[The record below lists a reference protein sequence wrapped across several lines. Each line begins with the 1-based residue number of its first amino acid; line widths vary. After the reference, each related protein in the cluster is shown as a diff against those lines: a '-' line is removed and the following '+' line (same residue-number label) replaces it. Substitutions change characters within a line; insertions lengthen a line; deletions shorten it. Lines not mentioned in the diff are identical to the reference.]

1 MTGNSNNRVPASRQI
16 AAYAVRWRSAD
27 IAEKHLHLARRALL
41 DTYAVAIAG
50 RGEDAAKIALRH
62 AEALGGWGTATVW
75 SSGTTL
81 PAESAAWVNAIT
93 AHVLDYDDVMTPM
106 RGHISVALVPPLI
119 ALAQETKA
127 TMRDYATA
135 YLAGFEVMAK
145 FSRVMALTHYSRGW
159 HSTYSMGVIGAAVS
173 CSVLLGLDE
182 TQTMNSIGL
191 AVAQAAGTRENFG
204 TMAKS
209 FQAGQCATAAV
220 RSAMLARAG
229 YDAAATSLD
238 GPYGY
243 MALYAENE
251 PLGPELD
258 ALGHTP
264 LEIDA
269 TGIDIKKYPCCYA
282 THRGLDAIL
291 SLRREHGLTL
301 EDVASVDM
309 LTSAGGLEALICP
322 RPTTGLEGKFS
333 MEYAMAAALAD
344 GAIRLSSFDEAQ
356 IRRPEIQAY
365 FDKVKTVEAPG
376 PKLPRWSH
384 VTLNLKDGRKLD
396 RRVQVARGD
405 AGDPLTDDELI
416 AKVEDCFRF
425 GGSNADAKTFAVALL
440 GAGSR
445 SMKEVLA
452 LCRP

>member
-1 MTGNSNNRVPASRQI
+1 MSTTATASRLVAQF
-16 AAYAVRWRSAD
+16 AVRWRDAKVE
-27 IAEKHLHLARRALL
+27 EKHLHLARRALL

-50 RGEDAAKIALRH
+50 RGEDAAKIAHRH
-62 AEALGGWGTATVW
+62 AEALGGNGRSTVW
-75 SSGTTL
+75 SSGLTL
-81 PAESAAWVNAIT
+81 PAELAAWVNAIT
-93 AHVLDYDDVMTPM
+93 GHVLDYDDVMTPM
-106 RGHISVALVPPLI
+106 RGHISIALVPPLV
-119 ALAQETKA
+119 ALGEETGA
-127 TMRDYATA
+127 SMREYAVA

-145 FSRVMALTHYSRGW
+145 FSRVMALPHYSRGW

-182 TQTMNSIGL
+182 TQTMNAIGL

-220 RSAMLARAG
+220 RAAQLAKAG

-238 GPYGY
+238 GPFGF
-243 MALYAENE
+243 MALYAQNE
-251 PLGPELD
+251 ALAPELGK
-258 ALGHTP
+258 LGQAP

-269 TGIDIKKYPCCYA
+269 MGIDVKKYPCCYA

-291 SLRREHGLTL
+291 GLRKEHGLTL
-301 EDVASVDM
+301 DDVASVDM

-322 RPTTGLEGKFS
+322 RPKTGLEGKFS
-333 MEYAMAAALAD
+333 MEYTMAAALAD
-344 GAIRLSSFDEAQ
+344 GAIRLASFDDGE
-356 IRRPEIQAY
+356 IRRPAMQAY

-405 AGDPLTDDELI
+405 AGDPLTDEELM

-425 GGSNADAKTFAVALL
+425 GDAKADARAFAVSVLE
-440 GAGSR
+440 GGSR
-445 SMKEVLA
+445 TVKDVLA
-452 LCRP
+452 GTRP